1 VKNRDSAPLVITHH
15 RPWHRPALVV
25 GGIVLLAVVSWSM
38 YEYGQSR
45 AGLDFSALEEE
56 NALLKQANRKL
67 QHDNKML
74 GEERA
79 VLQRDMQIE
88 KQGYSGI
95 RDSLMELQ
103 TEVLELKEEVAFYRS
118 IVSPNQS
125 SKGLRIQSFRV
136 KKIARERGYHYK
148 LVLTQVMKNNRVT
161 SGHIVM
167 AVEGV
172 QGNTPTSLFLDTISP
187 GSKQQLPFRFKYF
200 QNFEGDL
207 VLPKGFVASRIR
219 VTVQS
224 STARIEK
231 YFDWPAGSSQRS

>member
-1 VKNRDSAPLVITHH
+1 VKNRLTAPLVITHH
-15 RPWHRPALVV
+15 RPWHRPALVA
-25 GGIVLLAVVSWSM
+25 GGIALIAVISWSM

-45 AGLDFSALEEE
+45 AGLDFSTLEKE
-56 NALLKQANRKL
+56 NALLLQDNRKL
-67 QHDNKML
+67 KHDNKVL
-74 GEERA
+74 SEERA
-79 VLQRDMQIE
+79 ILQRDMQIE

-118 IVSPNQS
+118 IVSPNES
-125 SKGLRIQSFRV
+125 SKGLRIQSFKV
-136 KKIARERGYHYK
+136 KKTAGERAYHYK

-167 AVEGV
+167 SVEGV
-172 QGNTPTSLFLDTISP
+172 QNNATTSLSLDMVSP
-187 GSKQQLPFRFKYF
+187 GSTQQLPFRFKYF

-207 VLPKGFVASRIR
+207 VLPKGFVASRIHII
-219 VTVQS
+219 VQS

-231 YFDWPAGSSQRS
+231 HFDWPTGSSQR